1 MRSSNCKM
9 RFREGNIFSSLF
21 FPSLSL
27 SGWCWWCTD
36 SYSKHEMNVVS
47 SLNLIVSTPFIFFP
61 QLVLLGGLRF
71 SHSSSMTR
79 IKREKER
86 DFLVFWQMRFG
97 FGTCGHTL
105 PSFSPCILFNS
116 IPSRDLIIMQM
127 IFSLFSF
134 CWGIGKMPIVSSS
147 SFILWSFRKKRD
159 GQREEKMLTY
169 LVTNKETRDRLS
181 PSITNDTI

>member
-9 RFREGNIFSSLF
+9 RFREGNIFSSLS

-105 PSFSPCILFNS
+105 ALFFSMYIVQFNS
-116 IPSRDLIIMQM
+116 LQRFNYHANDFLSILLLLWYWKNANSVILVFYSLIFQ
-127 IFSLFSF
+127 
-134 CWGIGKMPIVSSS
+134 
-147 SFILWSFRKKRD
+147 KKRD
-159 GQREEKMLTY
+159 REREEKMLTY